1 MAQENENQEEHN
13 QEEHQEEVETVS
25 KADYDAIVAE
35 RDALKPVEKS
45 ESEQAME
52 TKQQELWQKEVALT
66 LKENGLDKF
75 ADVIKVKDADE
86 LNTTIEAL
94 NGIVDQ
100 YKVENAYVPENHAKQ
115 DEYDNAKNSGDT
127 QGMIKSLFGFK

>member
-1 MAQENENQEEHN
+1 MAEEIIEEEH
-13 QEEHQEEVETVS
+13 EEVETVA

-35 RDALKPVEKS
+35 RDDLTQYKPVEKS
-45 ESEQAME
+45 DAEKAME

-86 LNTTIEAL
+86 LNKAVEAL
-94 NGIVDQ
+94 NSIVDQ